1 MEVQIS
7 FFVDGSRDFHVTITA
22 DCETWDEANSL
33 IKAVKQTYLKK
44 IKPSTKR
51 TVSINKLQTDTLF
64 PNRVNY
70 HEQ

>member
-44 IKPSTKR
+44 DKT
-51 TVSINKLQTDTLF
+51 TNKKSSWQ
-64 PNRVNY
+64 
-70 HEQ
+70 